1 MQCGEGEFLIKA
13 YDYEEKLKRE
23 SQSVEIGKSL
33 PLSIHQVARIILF
46 NEIRQTKS
54 YE

>member
-13 YDYEEKLKRE
+13 FDYEEKLKRE
-23 SQSVEIGKSL
+23 SQSVEIGKTL
-33 PLSIHQVARIILF
+33 PFAIRHVAKIVLF
-46 NEIRQTKS
+46 NEVRQTKS